1 MEKPDFSKYSEEQLR
16 RILNHIDRE
25 RFPERVEEIHAR
37 LAQFEAEAIGKQGI
51 EQPQALPGP
60 PELAGPGQRMGA
72 FMIDSIVLALIGLF
86 LGLFFSKQFE
96 AMGSWGRIVGYLI
109 STGYFAV
116 FDSRVFRGAT
126 PGKRVL
132 GIKVEASAGAPLS
145 FRKSFLRATIIS
157 LPYFLGVVNVWQIG
171 GSEWDSAESALL
183 VLLTIL
189 IVALGV
195 ADSYLILFNRRT
207 RQAVYDLLA
216 GAVVVRKG
224 GTGAPNL
231 SPVWRG
237 HIAMIA
243 VLIVVMAGAGAVIYS
258 KFDEA
263 FLKPLGPVLLQ
274 VSREPGVRSANI
286 VHTFAGADR
295 QSESISVTVM
305 TRGEVAD
312 QWTLAKRIAS
322 TTFNSYPEAK
332 QMNWLT
338 VTMARGYDIGIASI
352 SIGKKTFSGTPA
364 QWSKSLAEP

>member
-1 MEKPDFSKYSEEQLR
+1 
-16 RILNHIDRE
+16 
-25 RFPERVEEIHAR
+25 
-37 LAQFEAEAIGKQGI
+37 
-51 EQPQALPGP
+51 
-60 PELAGPGQRMGA
+60 
-72 FMIDSIVLALIGLF
+72 
-86 LGLFFSKQFE
+86 
-96 AMGSWGRIVGYLI
+96 
-109 STGYFAV
+109 
-116 FDSRVFRGAT
+116 
-126 PGKRVL
+126 
-132 GIKVEASAGAPLS
+132 
-145 FRKSFLRATIIS
+145 
-157 LPYFLGVVNVWQIG
+157 
-171 GSEWDSAESALL
+171 
-183 VLLTIL
+183 
-189 IVALGV
+189 
-195 ADSYLILFNRRT
+195 
-207 RQAVYDLLA
+207 
-216 GAVVVRKG
+216 
-224 GTGAPNL
+224 
-231 SPVWRG
+231 
-237 HIAMIA
+237 MIA